1 MMSVIIRCYRVHS
14 SSSAAIR
21 RIEQE
26 VIPLISREPDFYA
39 FYVLD
44 PGDGTLV
51 TISLV
56 SGRIEREGM
65 GQGADFVT
73 QALTTEVSLEETNT
87 GEVTVRA
94 GI

>member
-1 MMSVIIRCYRVHS
+1 MMSVIIRCYRVHGS
-14 SSSAAIR
+14 PTATSR

-39 FYVLD
+39 YYVVD
-44 PGDGTLV
+44 PGNGTLV

-56 SGRIEREGM
+56 SGRIAPEGM

-73 QALTTEVSLEETNT
+73 QTLTSEVSLEETNT
-87 GEVTVRA
+87 GEVTLRV
-94 GI
+94 GL

>member
-1 MMSVIIRCYRVHS
+1 MMSVIIRCYRVQGS
-14 SSSAAIR
+14 PTATTR

-39 FYVLD
+39 YYVVN
-44 PGDGTLV
+44 PGNGTLV

-56 SGRIEREGM
+56 SGHIAPDGV

-73 QALTTEVSLEETNT
+73 QTLTSEVSLEETHT
-87 GEVTVRA
+87 GEVMLRA
-94 GI
+94 GL